1 MGQFVGASHLSRLLQ
16 LGCKDVFLFFTLAA
30 VLMMEIELDAS
41 VVQILPMKMMWV
53 YQGVRESLKR
63 IA

>member
-16 LGCKDVFLFFTLAA
+16 LGCEDVFLFFTLAA
-30 VLMMEIELDAS
+30 VLMMEMEFDAS

-53 YQGVRESLKR
+53 YQGVRESIKR